1 MALKITVIGTGY
13 LGATHAAAMAEL
25 GFEVL
30 GLDVVPEKIEMLQRG
45 EVPMYEPGLAELL
58 RRHVAGI
65 EGSTGRLRF
74 TTSYEE
80 VGAFGDVHFVCV
92 NTPQKHGEY
101 ACDMSYVD
109 SAFDALAPHLNRPTL
124 VVGKSTVPVGSA
136 ARLAERLAAAA
147 PAGADAELAWN
158 PEFLREG
165 FAVEDTLHPDRLVAG
180 VAGVG
185 APPSGSWGRAEELLR
200 EVYATPIAEGSPF
213 IVMDYPTAEL
223 VKTSANSFLAT
234 KISFIN
240 AMAEVCEA
248 ADGDVVKLAEAIG
261 HDERIGKKFLRA
273 GIGFGGGCLPKDLR
287 AFMARAGELGAD
299 QALTFLR
306 EIDSIN
312 MRRRG
317 HMVELTRDAVGGG
330 FLGKRVAVLGAT
342 FKPDSDD
349 VRDSPALN
357 VAGQIHLQGGQ
368 VTVYDPKGMENARRL
383 FPTLAYA
390 DSALEAVRGADA
402 VLHLTEWR
410 EFRELDPAALGEVV
424 AERRILDGRNALDP
438 QLWRKAGWTYRALGR
453 PRA

>member
-1 MALKITVIGTGY
+1 MSLKITVIGTGY

-30 GLDVVPEKIEMLQRG
+30 GLDVVPEKVEMLQRG
-45 EVPMYEPGLAELL
+45 EVPMYEPGLEELL
-58 RRHVAGI
+58 RAHVAGI
-65 EGSTGRLRF
+65 EGSSGRLRF
-74 TTSYEE
+74 TLDFAE
-80 VGAFGDVHFVCV
+80 VAAFGDVHFVCV
-92 NTPQKHGEY
+92 NTPQRHGEY
-101 ACDMSYVD
+101 AADMSYVE
-109 SAFDALAPHLNRPTL
+109 SAIASLAPHLDRPTL

-136 ARLAERLAAAA
+136 ERLAAYLAAHA
-147 PAGADAELAWN
+147 PAGVDAELAWN

-165 FAVEDTLHPDRLVAG
+165 FAVQDTLRPDRLVVG
-180 VAGVG
+180 VR
-185 APPSGSWGRAEELLR
+185 SERAERVLR
-200 EVYATPIAEGSPF
+200 EVYATPVAAGTPF
-213 IVMDYPTAEL
+213 VVTDFPTAEL

-248 ADGDVVKLAEAIG
+248 AGGDVVQLAEAIG
-261 HDERIGKKFLRA
+261 YDDRIGHKFLRA
-273 GIGFGGGCLPKDLR
+273 GIGFGGGCLPKDIR

-317 HMVELTRDAVGGG
+317 QMVEMAREALGGG
-330 FLGKRVAVLGAT
+330 AFLGKRVAVLGAA

-368 VTVYDPKGMENARRL
+368 VTVYDPKGMGNARRL
-383 FPTLAYA
+383 FPTLGYA
-390 DSALEAVRGADA
+390 ESVVDAVRGADV

-424 AERRILDGRNALDP
+424 RGRVILDGRNALDP
-438 QLWRKAGWTYRALGR
+438 GVWRKAGWVYRGMGR
-453 PRA
+453 PTA

>member
-1 MALKITVIGTGY
+1 MAPKITVIGTGY

-25 GFEVL
+25 GFDVL
-30 GLDVVPEKIEMLQRG
+30 GLDIVPEKIEMLAQGR
-45 EVPMYEPGLAELL
+45 VPLYEPGLEELL
-58 RRHVAGI
+58 RRHVAGF
-65 EGSTGRLRF
+65 EGASGRLRF
-74 TTSYEE
+74 TTSWEE
-80 VGAFGDVHFVCV
+80 AGEFGDIHFVCV

-109 SAFDALAPHLNRPTL
+109 SAFESLAPHLHRPAL

-136 ARLAERLAAAA
+136 ERLAARLAELA
-147 PAGADAELAWN
+147 PAGAEAELAWN

-165 FAVEDTLHPDRLVAG
+165 FAVQDTLHPDRIVVG
-180 VAGVG
+180 VA
-185 APPSGSWGRAEELLR
+185 SDSAERRLR
-200 EVYATPIAEGSPF
+200 EVYAQPIAEGSPF
-213 IVMDYPTAEL
+213 VVTDFPTAEL
-223 VKTSANSFLAT
+223 VKTAANSFLAT

-248 ADGDVVKLAEAIG
+248 ADGDVAKLAEAIG
-261 HDERIGKKFLRA
+261 HDERIGRKFLRA
-273 GIGFGGGCLPKDLR
+273 GIGFGGGCLPKDIR

-306 EIDSIN
+306 EVDSIN

-317 HMVELTRDAVGGG
+317 HMVEFAREAVGGS
-330 FLGKRVAVLGAT
+330 FLGKRIAVLGAT

-368 VTVYDPKGMENARRL
+368 VTVYDPKGMDNARAL
-383 FPTLAYA
+383 FPTLGYA
-390 DSALEAVRGADA
+390 PTAVDAAQGAHA

-410 EFRELDPAALGEVV
+410 EFRELDPAELGKAVSEPF
-424 AERRILDGRNALDP
+424 ILDGRNALDP
-438 QLWRKAGWTYRALGR
+438 ELWRAAGWTYRALGR

>member
-1 MALKITVIGTGY
+1 MAPLKITVIGTGY

-25 GFEVL
+25 GYDVL
-30 GLDVVPEKIEMLQRG
+30 GLDVVPEKIELLASGR
-45 EVPMYEPGLAELL
+45 VPMYEPGLEELL
-58 RRHVAGI
+58 ASHVAGLP
-65 EGSTGRLRF
+65 GSTGRLRF
-74 TTSYEE
+74 TTSWEE
-80 VGAFGDVHFVCV
+80 IGAFDGDVHFVCV

-109 SAFDALAPHLNRPTL
+109 AAVESLAPQLNRPTL

-136 ARLAERLAAAA
+136 ERLAAKLAALA
-147 PAGADAELAWN
+147 PAGEEVALAWN

-165 FAVEDTLHPDRLVAG
+165 FAVQDTLHPDRIVIG
-180 VAGVG
+180 VHGEHAE
-185 APPSGSWGRAEELLR
+185 RAEKLLR
-200 EVYATPIAEGSPF
+200 EVYAAPMGEGTPLVVTDF
-213 IVMDYPTAEL
+213 PTAEL
-223 VKTSANSFLAT
+223 VKTAANSFLAT

-248 ADGDVVKLAEAIG
+248 AGGDVVKLAEAIG
-261 HDERIGKKFLRA
+261 HDERIGRKFLRA
-273 GIGFGGGCLPKDLR
+273 GIGFGGGCLPKDIR

-306 EIDSIN
+306 EVDSIN

-317 HMVELTRDAVGGG
+317 HMVELAREAVGGS

-368 VTVYDPKGMENARRL
+368 VTVYDPKGMDNARRV
-383 FPTLAYA
+383 FPTLGYA
-390 DSALEAVRGADA
+390 DSALGAARGAEV

-410 EFRELDPAALGEVV
+410 EFRDLDPAALGEVV
-424 AERRILDGRNALDP
+424 TDRLVLDGRNALDP
-438 QLWRKAGWTYRALGR
+438 ERWRAAGWTYRAMGR

>member
-30 GLDVVPEKIEMLQRG
+30 GLDVVPEKVEMLQRG
-45 EVPMYEPGLAELL
+45 EVPMYEPGLEELL
-58 RRHVAGI
+58 RRHADGI

-80 VGAFGDVHFVCV
+80 AGAFGDVHFVCV

-101 ACDMSYVD
+101 ACDMSYVE
-109 SAFDALAPHLNRPTL
+109 SAFDALAPHLTRPTL

-136 ARLAERLAAAA
+136 ARLAERLAEAA
-147 PAGADAELAWN
+147 PAGAAAELAWN

-165 FAVEDTLHPDRLVAG
+165 FAVKDTLHPDRIVVG
-180 VAGVG
+180 VAD
-185 APPSGSWGRAEELLR
+185 GRAEELLR

-213 IVMDYPTAEL
+213 IVMDYPTSEL

-261 HDERIGKKFLRA
+261 HDDRIGKKFLRA

-368 VTVYDPKGMENARRL
+368 VTVYDPKGMENARRV
-383 FPTLAYA
+383 FPTLGYA
-390 DSALEAVRGADA
+390 DTALDAVRGADV
-402 VLHLTEWR
+402 VLHLTEWQ
-410 EFRELDPAALGEVV
+410 EFRELDPATLGDVV

-438 QLWRKAGWTYRALGR
+438 TLWRKAGWTYRALGR
-453 PRA
+453 PKA

>member
-30 GLDVVPEKIEMLQRG
+30 GLDIDPAKIAMLERG
-45 EVPMYEPGLAELL
+45 ETPMFEPGLEELL
-58 RRHVAGI
+58 RAHVAGI
-65 EGSTGRLRF
+65 EGASGRLRF
-74 TTSYEE
+74 TTSWEE
-80 VGAFGDVHFVCV
+80 LADFGDVHFVCV

-101 ACDMSYVD
+101 ACDMSYVE
-109 SAFDALAPHLNRPTL
+109 SAVESLAPLLRRPAL

-136 ARLAERLAAAA
+136 ARLAGRLAELA
-147 PAGADAELAWN
+147 PAGEDVELAWN

-165 FAVEDTLHPDRLVAG
+165 FAVQDTLHPDRIVVG
-180 VAGVG
+180 VDG
-185 APPSGSWGRAEELLR
+185 GRAEELLR
-200 EVYATPIAEGSPF
+200 EVYAKPVAEGSPF
-213 IVMDYPTAEL
+213 VVADFPTAEL
-223 VKTSANSFLAT
+223 VKTAANSFLAT

-248 ADGDVVKLAEAIG
+248 AGGDVVKLAEAIG

-273 GIGFGGGCLPKDLR
+273 GIGFGGGCLPKDIR

-306 EIDSIN
+306 EVDSIN

-317 HMVELTRDAVGGG
+317 HMVELAREAVGGS

-368 VTVYDPKGMENARRL
+368 VTVFDPKGMENARRV
-383 FPTLAYA
+383 FPTLGYA
-390 DSALEAVRGADA
+390 DTAAEAVRGADV

-410 EFRELDPAALGEVV
+410 EFRELDPAALAEVV
-424 AERRILDGRNALDP
+424 ATPHILDGRNALDP
-438 QLWRKAGWTYRALGR
+438 TLWRKAGWTYRALGR
-453 PRA
+453 PQA

>member
-1 MALKITVIGTGY
+1 MSLKITVIGTGY

-30 GLDVVPEKIEMLQRG
+30 GLDVVPEKIALLERG
-45 EVPMYEPGLAELL
+45 ETPMYEPGLEELL

-74 TTSYEE
+74 TTDFAEA
-80 VGAFGDVHFVCV
+80 GAFGDVHFVCV

-109 SAFDALAPHLNRPTL
+109 SAIASLAPHLRGPAL

-136 ARLAERLAAAA
+136 DRLAAYLAEHA
-147 PAGADAELAWN
+147 PAGSDAELAWN

-165 FAVEDTLHPDRLVAG
+165 FAVQDTLRPDRIVVG
-180 VAGVG
+180 VRGE
-185 APPSGSWGRAEELLR
+185 RAEKLLR
-200 EVYATPIAEGSPF
+200 DVYATPINAGTPF
-213 IVMDYPTAEL
+213 VVTDFPTAEL
-223 VKTSANSFLAT
+223 VKTAANSFLAT

-240 AMAEVCEA
+240 AMAEVCETA
-248 ADGDVVKLAEAIG
+248 GGDVAKLAEAIG
-261 HDERIGKKFLRA
+261 HDDRIGRKFLRA
-273 GIGFGGGCLPKDLR
+273 GIGFGGGCLPKDIR

-317 HMVELTRDAVGGG
+317 QMVEMTREALGGG
-330 FLGKRVAVLGAT
+330 SFLGKRVAVLGAT

-368 VTVYDPKGMENARRL
+368 VTVYDPKGMDNARKV
-383 FPTLAYA
+383 FPTLGYA
-390 DSALEAVRGADA
+390 GTAQEAARGADV
-402 VLHLTEWR
+402 VLHLTEWP
-410 EFRELDPAALGEVV
+410 EFGELDPVALGEVAAARV
-424 AERRILDGRNALDP
+424 LLDGRNTLDP
-438 QLWRKAGWTYRALGR
+438 ELWRRAGWTYRAMGR
-453 PRA
+453 PTA

>member
-30 GLDVVPEKIEMLQRG
+30 GLDVVEEKIDLLRQGR
-45 EVPMYEPGLAELL
+45 VPMYEPGLEELL

-65 EGSTGRLRF
+65 EGSSGRLRF
-74 TTSYEE
+74 TTDYAEAA
-80 VGAFGDVHFVCV
+80 AFGDVHFVCV
-92 NTPQKHGEY
+92 NTPQRHGEY

-109 SAFDALAPHLNRPTL
+109 SAFAALAPHLKGPAL

-136 ARLAERLAAAA
+136 ERLAAYVAEHA
-147 PAGADAELAWN
+147 PAGADAEVAWN

-165 FAVEDTLHPDRLVAG
+165 FAVQDTLHPDRIVVG
-180 VAGVG
+180 VR
-185 APPSGSWGRAEELLR
+185 SERAEKLLR
-200 EVYATPIAEGSPF
+200 EVYATPVGEGTPF
-213 IVMDYPTAEL
+213 VVTDFPTAEL
-223 VKTSANSFLAT
+223 VKTAANSFLAT

-248 ADGDVVKLAEAIG
+248 AGGDVVELAEAIG
-261 HDERIGKKFLRA
+261 YDDRIGAKFLRA
-273 GIGFGGGCLPKDLR
+273 GIGFGGGCLPKDIR

-317 HMVELTRDAVGGG
+317 QMVEMAREALGGG
-330 FLGKRVAVLGAT
+330 SFLGRRVAVLGAT

-368 VTVYDPKGMENARRL
+368 VTVYDPKGMANARRL
-383 FPTLAYA
+383 FPTLGYA
-390 DSALEAVRGADA
+390 DSALEAVRGADV

-410 EFRELDPAALGEVV
+410 EFRELDPGALGEAVKARV
-424 AERRILDGRNALDP
+424 ILDGRNALDP
-438 QLWRKAGWTYRALGR
+438 EVWRRAGWTYRAMGR
-453 PRA
+453 PAA

>member
-30 GLDVVPEKIEMLQRG
+30 GLDVVPEKIEMLAAGR
-45 EVPMYEPGLAELL
+45 VPMYEPGLEELL
-58 RRHVAGI
+58 ARHVAGI

-74 TTSYEE
+74 TTSWEE

-92 NTPQKHGEY
+92 NTPQKHGDY
-101 ACDMSYVD
+101 ACDMRYVD
-109 SAFDALAPHLNRPTL
+109 AAFASLAGVVQPGSL

-136 ARLAERLAAAA
+136 ERLAELL
-147 PAGADAELAWN
+147 PEGVELAWN

-165 FAVEDTLHPDRLVAG
+165 FAVRDTLHPDRVVVG
-180 VAGVG
+180 VRGE
-185 APPSGSWGRAEELLR
+185 RAEKMLR
-200 EVYATPIAEGSPF
+200 EVYAGPIGEGSPF
-213 IVMDYPTAEL
+213 VVTDFPTAEL
-223 VKTSANSFLAT
+223 VKTAANSFLAT

-248 ADGDVVKLAEAIG
+248 AGGDVAKLAEAIG
-261 HDERIGKKFLRA
+261 YDERIGSKFLRA
-273 GIGFGGGCLPKDLR
+273 GIGFGGGCLPKDIR

-317 HMVELTRDAVGGG
+317 QMVDMARHALGTNGS

-383 FPTLAYA
+383 FPTLEYA
-390 DSALEAVRGADA
+390 ESALEAVRGADV

-410 EFRELDPAALGEVV
+410 EFRDALDPAELGEVV
-424 AERRILDGRNALDP
+424 ASRVILDGRNALDP
-438 QLWRKAGWTYRALGR
+438 VLWREAGWVYRAMGR
-453 PRA
+453 PRV

>member
-30 GLDVVPEKIEMLQRG
+30 GLDIDPAKIAMLERG
-45 EVPMYEPGLAELL
+45 ETPMFEPGLEELL
-58 RRHVAGI
+58 RAHVAGI
-65 EGSTGRLRF
+65 EGASGRLRF
-74 TTSYEE
+74 TTSWEE
-80 VGAFGDVHFVCV
+80 LADFGDVHFVCV

-101 ACDMSYVD
+101 ACDMSYVE
-109 SAFDALAPHLNRPTL
+109 SAVESLAPLLRRPAL

-136 ARLAERLAAAA
+136 ARLAKRLAELA
-147 PAGADAELAWN
+147 PAGEDVELAWN

-165 FAVEDTLHPDRLVAG
+165 FAVQDTLHPDRIVVG
-180 VAGVG
+180 VDG
-185 APPSGSWGRAEELLR
+185 GRAEELLR
-200 EVYATPIAEGSPF
+200 EVYAKPVAEGSPF
-213 IVMDYPTAEL
+213 VVADFPTAEL
-223 VKTSANSFLAT
+223 VKTAANSFLAT

-248 ADGDVVKLAEAIG
+248 AGGDVVKLAEAIG
-261 HDERIGKKFLRA
+261 HDDRIGKKFLRA
-273 GIGFGGGCLPKDLR
+273 GIGFGGGCLPKDIR

-306 EIDSIN
+306 EVDSIN

-317 HMVELTRDAVGGG
+317 HMVELAREAVGGS

-368 VTVYDPKGMENARRL
+368 VTVFDPKGMENARRV
-383 FPTLAYA
+383 FPTLGYA
-390 DSALEAVRGADA
+390 DTAAEAVRGADV

-410 EFRELDPAALGEVV
+410 EFRELDPAVLAEVV
-424 AERRILDGRNALDP
+424 ATPHILDGRNALDP
-438 QLWRKAGWTYRALGR
+438 SLWRKAGWTYRALGR
-453 PRA
+453 PQA